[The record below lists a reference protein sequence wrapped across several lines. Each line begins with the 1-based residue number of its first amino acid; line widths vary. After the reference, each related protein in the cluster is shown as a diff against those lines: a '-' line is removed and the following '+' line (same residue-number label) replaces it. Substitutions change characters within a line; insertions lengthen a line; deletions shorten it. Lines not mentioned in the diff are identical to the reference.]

1 MIRLPGRRGRAERT
15 SAGTEAELLEAARA
29 VLDANWTGGSTVPS
43 RDLYPH
49 QWSWDSAFI
58 AIGRSWYDQARA
70 QVELESLFAG
80 QWADGRVPHIVFNP
94 EVPSDAYFPGP
105 TFWRS
110 SDAAGSPAGIE
121 TSGLIQPPL
130 HAWAVLEV
138 HEHAADPTESRAF
151 LERMYPMLVAWHGY
165 LLGPRDP
172 ERIGLAA
179 ILHPWE
185 SGLDNSPA
193 WEGALRHI
201 DIPPGLLPS
210 YERRDLAG
218 ADPADRPTDAAY
230 DRFVYLAHAYRGA
243 GYDDERI
250 CRMSPFVVAGP
261 LVNALLIRSS
271 QALASI
277 AQLLDEDPEPHRLA
291 AVAVRKAMHDHLWD
305 PLQRRYYSRNLRREE
320 LIREASILSFMPLLD
335 PELPAQGVAAIVRD
349 LSAPCFHPPEADEH
363 YLVPSYDLTG
373 ELFDPRRYWRGPVWI
388 NTDWLIWR
396 GLLDHGQGALAAHV
410 ADSMIALVRKSG
422 FREYFDPFTGA
433 GYGSDGFAWTAALII
448 DVIERRRA

>member
-1 MIRLPGRRGRAERT
+1 VIRLPGRRGRAERT
-15 SAGTEAELLEAARA
+15 GAGTDAELLEAARA

-58 AIGRSWYDQARA
+58 AIGRSWYDQGRA
-70 QVELESLFAG
+70 QAELESLFVG

-94 EVPSDAYFPGP
+94 EVPPDAYFPGP

-110 SDAAGSPAGIE
+110 SNVPGSAAGTE

-130 HAWAVLEV
+130 HAWAALEI
-138 HEHAADPTESRAF
+138 HEHAADPRESRAF
-151 LERMYPMLVAWHGY
+151 LERMYPKLAAWHHY
-165 LLGPRDP
+165 LLGHRDP

-201 DIPPGLLPS
+201 DIPPGLLPP
-210 YERRDLAG
+210 YERRDLVG

-243 GYDDERI
+243 GYDDTRI

-271 QALASI
+271 QALARI
-277 AQLLDEDPEPHRLA
+277 AELLGEDPEPHSHAAA
-291 AVAVRKAMHDHLWD
+291 AVRMAMHDQLWD
-305 PLQRRYYSRNLRREE
+305 PHHQRYYSRNLRRGE
-320 LIREASILSFMPLLD
+320 LIRESSILSFMPLLD
-335 PELPAQGVAAIVRD
+335 PELPAERLAAIVRD
-349 LSAPCFHPPEADEH
+349 LLAPCFHPPEADQH
-363 YLVPSYDLTG
+363 YLVPSFDLTG
-373 ELFDPRRYWRGPVWI
+373 ELFDPRRYWRGPVWM

-396 GLLDHGQGALAAHV
+396 GLLQHGQPELAAHV
-410 ADSMIALVRKSG
+410 ADSMLELVRKSG

-433 GYGSDGFAWTAALII
+433 GYGSDGFAWTAALVI

>member
-1 MIRLPGRRGRAERT
+1 V
-15 SAGTEAELLEAARA
+15 GTDAELVKAAKA

-58 AIGRSWYDQARA
+58 AIGRSWYDQERA
-70 QVELESLFAG
+70 QAELESLFAG

-94 EVPSDAYFPGP
+94 EVPPDAYFPGP

-110 SDAAGSPAGIE
+110 SDVPGSAAGTE

-130 HAWAVLEV
+130 HAWAALEI

-151 LERMYPMLVAWHGY
+151 LERMYPKLAAWHHY
-165 LLGPRDP
+165 LLGHRDP
-172 ERIGLAA
+172 ERIGLVA

-193 WEGALRHI
+193 WEGALQHV
-201 DIPPGLLPS
+201 DIPPGLLPP
-210 YERRDLAG
+210 YERRDLVG

-243 GYDDERI
+243 RYDDTRI

-261 LVNALLIRSS
+261 LVNALLISSS
-271 QALASI
+271 QALARI
-277 AQLLDEDPEPHRLA
+277 AELLGEDPEPHRHDAA
-291 AVAVRKAMHDHLWD
+291 AVRTAMHDQLGD
-305 PLQRRYYSRNLRREE
+305 PHHERYYSRNLRRGE
-320 LIREASILSFMPLLD
+320 LIRESSILSFMPLLD
-335 PELPAQGVAAIVRD
+335 PELPAEGVAAIVRD
-349 LSAPCFHPPEADEH
+349 LSAPCFHPPEADQH
-363 YLVPSYDLTG
+363 YLVPSFDLTG
-373 ELFDPRRYWRGPVWI
+373 QLFDPRRYWRGPVWI

-396 GLLDHGQGALAAHV
+396 GLLQHGHADLATHV
-410 ADSMIALVRKSG
+410 ADSMLELVRKSG

-433 GYGSDGFAWTAALII
+433 GYGSDGFAWTAALVI